1 MIRYTPASQL
11 KIEDFRTPFELN
23 MDPDNRWVK
32 LSKLMPWDELAAVYH
47 RNLNVDKG
55 RAALDARV
63 AIGAM
68 VIKHKHNL
76 SDRETLSMIRE
87 NPYMQFFLGLEVF
100 NPQPLFDPSLLVAL
114 RKRMGM
120 EEFDAFNELVIAKAL
135 KRPLP
140 KKEGT
145 DTGSPGDHS
154 APSGQTAPKQQA
166 TTSGE
171 PSGPAPKG
179 KLKLDATVADIYI
192 KYPTDLDLLNTAR
205 ECSEQIVD
213 LLHAKL
219 PGSKR
224 PRIYRR
230 VARKEYLS
238 LAKKKRKSEKQVKK
252 GLRKQLNYLKRNF
265 GHIEKMLDELADGTF
280 PLSPKL
286 QRDYWIIQETYR
298 QQKEMLD
305 TNTKRCGHRIVS
317 IHQPYVRPIV
327 RGKTKHKVEF
337 GPKIGLALA
346 DGYTRINTLSWD
358 AYHEGVADFQS
369 SVEQYR
375 KSNGHY
381 PELVQVDA
389 IYPTKE
395 NRAWAKEKG
404 IRITAKPLG
413 RPKKQTAAEKRK
425 HKKEYAERNHV
436 EGKIGQAKNG
446 YRMNQ
451 VRTKL
456 KETAESWISCVI
468 FVTNLVR
475 MQADQAKKEH
485 KKKESSFWPN
495 TLNKHIAYIAA
506 QYPSPNYY
514 TLKTAA

>member
-1 MIRYTPASQL
+1 MIRYTAVSQL
-11 KIEDFRTPFELN
+11 KIEDFKTPFELN
-23 MDPDNRWVK
+23 MDPGNRWVK
-32 LSKLMPWDELAAVYH
+32 LSKLLPWDELATIYH
-47 RNLNVDKG
+47 RNLNADKG
-55 RAALDARV
+55 RAALNARI

-76 SDRETLSMIRE
+76 SDRETLAMIQE

-100 NPQPLFDPSLLVAL
+100 NPQPLFDPSLWVAL
-114 RKRMGM
+114 RQRMGM

-135 KRPLP
+135 NKPLP
-140 KKEGT
+140 KKENL
-145 DTGSPGDHS
+145 D
-154 APSGQTAPKQQA
+154 AEASGGASQ
-166 TTSGE
+166 
-171 PSGPAPKG
+171 PAPKG

-192 KYPTDLDLLNTAR
+192 KHPTDLDLLHTAR

-213 LLHAKL
+213 LLCEKL
-219 PGSKR
+219 PDSKR

-230 VARKEYLS
+230 VARRDYLS
-238 LAKKKRKSEKQVKK
+238 LVKKKKKPQKQIRK

-265 GHIEKMLDELADGTF
+265 GHIEKMLDKLAEGTF
-280 PLSPKL
+280 PLPPKL
-286 QRDYWIIQETYR
+286 QRDYWIIQEVYR
-298 QQKEMLD
+298 QQKEMID
-305 TNTKRCGHRIVS
+305 TNTKRCDHRIVS

-327 RGKTKHKVEF
+327 RGKAKHKVEF

-346 DGYTRINTLSWD
+346 HGYTHINTLSWD
-358 AYHEGVADFQS
+358 AYHEGAKDFQS
-369 SVEQYR
+369 SIEQYR

-395 NRAWAKEKG
+395 NRKWAKSRG

-451 VRTKL
+451 IRTKL
-456 KETAESWISCVI
+456 RETAESWISCVI

-475 MQADQAKKEH
+475 MQADQAKKEN
-485 KKKESSFWPN
+485 KKKKSSFW
-495 TLNKHIAYIAA
+495 LNLLAACFKNMTSKYKSPPLYTIKIAA
-506 QYPSPNYY
+506 
-514 TLKTAA
+514 